1 MNFTNVFKRR
11 KKIILATLVAISLLT
26 VIATAATYPPGST
39 EDPVVTKS
47 YVDSKLAELESKLGG
62 TTGSTNAYAPLQ
74 IMQGKTL
81 LGGEGTEII
90 FRSGEATAI
99 DNGQN
104 GISDITGAKDLVTGE
119 SLTLNHLIVI
129 PKEDGRGI
137 KASTDIWVLIKGK
150 YTIR

>member
-1 MNFTNVFKRR
+1 MDFLKVFKKRN
-11 KKIILATLVAISLLT
+11 KIIIATLVAISLLT

-62 TTGSTNAYAPLQ
+62 TTGSANAYTPLQ
-74 IMQGKTL
+74 ITQGKTL

-104 GISDITGAKDLVTGE
+104 GISDITGAKDLRTGE

-137 KASTDIWVLIKGK
+137 NASTDIWVLIKGK